1 MRIRQSIE
9 FRPVALIAIALIAL
23 PVASAFAQCPD
34 TIGNMSP
41 NGVTDVPSVG
51 QLTWSIGNGVSADF
65 FRVFFGPAG
74 QGCNLKDPTLTSSYG
89 GANFTIEY
97 EDLAPNTQ
105 YEWRVEAVKN
115 GCVTVAS
122 ACATFRSSP
131 CSKNAPN
138 LIAPADRATDDHL
151 KTTFAWDPV
160 FGATGYDVWVM
171 INGAPATKVG
181 STTTATNL
189 TVDIPAGTHQ
199 WYVDALFGPT
209 CPPARSDVRTFGTA
223 CPNGVPTPVN
233 PVADQTL
240 QSPTN
245 IRFEWTTVSGADG
258 YDVFVSRA
266 GSQAQLIGSTREG
279 VELAPTFLTASLPGP
294 GTYILTIDAL
304 SSGCPTIHSPG
315 TTFTVVDLCAK
326 SPPTLTAPANGA
338 VATSPV
344 TFTWNG
350 IPNAAS
356 AGLLAYKVWV
366 SIGGATPT
374 VVETTTDT
382 TASANLPVGT
392 HSWFVE
398 ATFASCPSLSSSQSN
413 FTINTAPV
421 CPTAGPTLITPAQGA
436 TNVPSPVQ
444 FSWSKLQTASAYLLN
459 VSSNGA
465 TPIVQMTT
473 ATSAT
478 VLVPQGSV
486 DWFVEAVFE
495 GCGRAASSHGN
506 FIAAQPSCG
515 NPAPA
520 LAEPP
525 DGAAITREAGD
536 PSPDFIWHAVTGA
549 RSYILTVL
557 LNGQTIIIPNLTE
570 AIFTADSIAIGNASV
585 EWFVT
590 AVFDGCSPTTS
601 AHSRFT
607 AIERPRCT
615 LGASIP
621 MSPASGSSTTSPIV
635 SFSWSAVDRATEYR
649 VFAHVDP
656 NSSDFALIGR
666 TTGETTLE
674 ATVPFRA
681 NQWYVEAA
689 GGAKCI
695 PSQSSIVPFT
705 VARAPACSTKP
716 VVLVSPNSQQSVTNP
731 VQFIWNGVSGALGYR
746 LWVVAA
752 GGTPTPIDGVTDPSV
767 LTATATVPAGDVEWF
782 VEAIYP
788 GCDAAFSERRRMSV
802 VSCDVRPPVLTL
814 PFESANNLTSPVTLA
829 WTAVNGATSY
839 DVYAGVNRSPKQIAT
854 IPVQAGSPDN
864 TRISVSFNTGA
875 VTWFVRPF
883 VPNCPV
889 PDSAPGHFF
898 VINPPPCTTPD
909 APIAALQGEVTAN
922 QPYPLVW
929 SAVPNAQLYEAQES
943 LTPDFL
949 NATTQ
954 TTPTPQISFSHDAA
968 VDTIYY
974 YRIRAK
980 SSCGTGFG
988 PYSTV
993 GRIRVKPSTT
1003 TGNAQSTTSV
1013 GSQQIVLQM
1022 IFVPGT
1028 PGLTRHFNARTDKP
1042 WATVLPSSGD
1052 LPPEGTT
1059 LTLTADPRNL
1069 QPGSNQATVIL
1080 DFTGGA
1086 SGFVTVEDVTPV
1098 TSVPVSVSLVAPV
1111 LPTGKETPPA
1121 DALIVPAVA
1130 SAKGLGG
1137 SQFVSDVRLTNTS
1150 AESARYNVLFTPSG
1164 TDGTR
1169 IAKQASIDVPA
1180 GQTIALDDVLR
1191 SWYGAGT
1198 NPVTGVLDIR
1208 PLRTGA
1214 SPSALT
1220 KSRTTLGSSR
1230 TYNVTPNGTFGQF
1243 IPAVPFSQFAGK
1255 GQTLTM
1261 NELSESTQFRTNLGI
1276 VEASGQ
1282 PAGVHVTI
1290 YGASG
1295 KVSSSFDVGLQPG
1308 EQKQINQVLR
1318 ANNVVSDNARID
1330 VQVTSDTG
1338 RVTAYASVLD
1348 NRTNDPMLVSP
1359 KEFAKLAETRIVLP
1373 GIADLDT
1380 GFAQWRSDITITN
1393 GGSAPVTATLTYYPS
1408 GDPGNPKTATQTL
1421 APNESKQFTGVLRQV
1436 FNTTN
1441 SSGAVQVT
1449 TASPSQLMV
1458 SGRTYSDTGNGT
1470 FGQFIPG
1477 VSEREG
1483 LGRDAGSL
1491 QVQQVEESNAFRS
1504 NLGLAELSGKPVT
1517 LEVSVIQP
1525 DAKVVPRVTIDL
1537 KPNEFKQFNSIVKSL
1552 GISTLYNGRIT
1563 VRVTDGDGHVAV
1575 YGSMVDNRTGDPTYI
1590 PAEQ

>member
-1 MRIRQSIE
+1 
-9 FRPVALIAIALIAL
+9 VALIAIALFVL
-23 PVASAFAQCPD
+23 PDASALAQCPD
-34 TIGNMSP
+34 TISNMSP

-51 QLTWSIGNGVSADF
+51 QLTWSIANGVSADF

-189 TVDIPAGTHQ
+189 TVDVPAGTHQ

-209 CPPARSDVRTFGTA
+209 CPPARSEVRTFGTA
-223 CPNGVPTPVN
+223 CPTGVPAPVN
-233 PVADQTL
+233 PVADQSV
-240 QSPTN
+240 QSPSN

-279 VELAPTFLTASLPGP
+279 VELPATYITASLPGP
-294 GTYILTIDAL
+294 GTYIWTIDAL
-304 SSGCPTIHSPG
+304 SSGCPTIHSAG

-326 SPPTLTAPANGA
+326 SPPTLIAPANGA

-344 TFTWNG
+344 AFTWTA

-366 SIGGATPT
+366 SIGGATAT

-382 TASANLPVGT
+382 TASVNLPVGS

-398 ATFASCPSLSSSQSN
+398 ATFAGCASLSSSQNN
-413 FTINTAPV
+413 FTINAPPV

-436 TNVPSPVQ
+436 TDVPSPVQ
-444 FSWSKLQTASAYLLN
+444 FSWSKLQTASAYLLY

-465 TPIVQMTT
+465 TPIVQTTT

-486 DWFVEAVFE
+486 DWYVEAVFE
-495 GCGRAASSHGN
+495 GCARAASSHGN
-506 FIAAQPSCG
+506 FIAALPSCG
-515 NPAPA
+515 NPAPVVV
-520 LAEPP
+520 EPP
-525 DGAAITREAGD
+525 DGAIITRVAGD
-536 PSPDFIWHAVTGA
+536 PPPNFIWHAVTGA
-549 RSYILTVL
+549 RSYTLTILI
-557 LNGQTIIIPNLTE
+557 NGQTVVIPNLTE
-570 AIFTADSIAIGNASV
+570 TIFTADSIAISNASV

-590 AVFDGCSPTTS
+590 AVFDGCLPTSS
-601 AHSRFT
+601 AHARFT
-607 AIERPRCT
+607 AIERPPCT
-615 LGASIP
+615 LAAPIP
-621 MSPASGSSTTSPIV
+621 MSPASGSSTTDPIMD
-635 SFSWSAVDRATEYR
+635 FKWTAVDRATEYR

-666 TTGETTLE
+666 TSGETTLE

-689 GGAKCI
+689 GGARCI

-705 VARAPACSTKP
+705 VARAPACNTKP
-716 VVLVSPNSQQSVTNP
+716 AVLVSPNSQQSVTNP
-731 VQFIWNGVSGALGYR
+731 VQFIWNSVSGALGYR

-752 GGTPTPIDGVTDPSV
+752 GGTPTPIGGVTDPSV
-767 LTATATVPAGDVEWF
+767 LTGTANVPAGDVEWF

-802 VSCDVRPPVLTL
+802 VSCDIRPPVLTL

-829 WTAVNGATSY
+829 WTTVNGATSY
-839 DVYAGVNRSPKQIAT
+839 DVYAGVDRSPKQIAT

-864 TRISVSFNTGA
+864 THISVSFNTGA

-883 VPNCPV
+883 VPNCSV
-889 PDSAPGHFF
+889 PDSAAGHFF
-898 VINPPPCTTPD
+898 VVNPPPCTTPD
-909 APIAALQGEVTAN
+909 APVPALQGEVTAN
-922 QPYPLVW
+922 QPYPLLWGV
-929 SAVPNAQLYEAQES
+929 VPNAQLYEAQES

-954 TTPTPQISFSHDAA
+954 TTSTPQISFSHDAP
-968 VDTIYY
+968 VDTTYY
-974 YRIRAK
+974 YRVRAK
-980 SSCGTGFG
+980 SSCGAGLG
-988 PYSTV
+988 PYSSV
-993 GRIRVKPSTT
+993 ARIRVKSSTT
-1003 TGNAQSTTSV
+1003 TGSAQSTTSV

-1022 IFVPGT
+1022 IFVAGT

-1042 WATVLPSSGD
+1042 WATVIPSSGD

-1069 QPGSNQATVIL
+1069 QPGANQATVIL

-1086 SGFVTVEDVTPV
+1086 SGSIAAQDATPV

-1130 SAKGLGG
+1130 SARGVSG

-1150 AESARYNVLFTPSG
+1150 AESVRYNILFTPSG

-1169 IAKQASIDVPA
+1169 SGKQASIDVPA

-1191 SWYGAGT
+1191 SWYGVGT
-1198 NPVTGVLDIR
+1198 NQSVTGVLDIR
-1208 PLRTGA
+1208 PLRAGA

-1230 TYNVTPNGTFGQF
+1230 TYNVTPAGTFGQF

-1261 NELSESTQFRTNLGI
+1261 NELSESTQFRTNLGL
-1276 VEASGQ
+1276 VEGSGQ
-1282 PAGVHVTI
+1282 PASVHVTI
-1290 YGASG
+1290 YSGSG
-1295 KVSSSFDVGLQPG
+1295 KTSTSFDVGLQPG

-1318 ANNVVSDNARID
+1318 ANNVISDNSRID

-1380 GFAQWRSDITITN
+1380 GFAQWRSDITLTN

-1421 APNESKQFTGVLRQV
+1421 APNESKQFTSVLRQM

-1449 TASPSQLMV
+1449 TATPSQLMV
-1458 SGRTYSDTGNGT
+1458 SGRTYSDIGNGT

-1491 QVQQVEESNAFRS
+1491 QVQQVEESSSFRT
-1504 NLGLAELSGKPVT
+1504 NLGVVELSGKAVT
-1517 LEVSVIQP
+1517 LEVSLIQP
-1525 DAKVVPRVTIDL
+1525 DAKVAPRTSIDL
-1537 KPNEFKQFNSIVKSL
+1537 KPNEFRQFNSIAKSL

-1563 VRVTDGDGHVAV
+1563 VRVTDGDGRVAV

-1590 PAEQ
+1590 PGEQ